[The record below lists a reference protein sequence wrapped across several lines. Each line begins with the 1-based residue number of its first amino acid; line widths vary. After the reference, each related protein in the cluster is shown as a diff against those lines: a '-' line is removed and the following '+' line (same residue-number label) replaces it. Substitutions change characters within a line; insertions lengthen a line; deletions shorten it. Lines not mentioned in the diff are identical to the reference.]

1 MFQLPEELQINNVA
15 SLHQSLLELLNEG
28 KEIEIDINQV
38 VQADTASV
46 QLLCALQKHLLSTQ
60 LKIQW
65 HGKSDALIASA
76 KSLGVLTFLEIEQS

>member
-15 SLHQSLLELLNEG
+15 KLHQSFIELLDEG
-28 KEIEIDINQV
+28 NAIEIDINQV

-60 LKIQW
+60 HKIQW
-65 HGKSDALIASA
+65 HGKSDALSASA
-76 KSLGVLTFLEIEQS
+76 KALGVLTFLEIEQS

>member
-15 SLHQSLLELLNEG
+15 ALHQNLIELLDEG

-46 QLLCALQKHLLSTQ
+46 QLLCALQKHLLATQ
-60 LKIQW
+60 HKIQW

-76 KSLGVLTFLEIEQS
+76 KALGVLTFLEIEQS